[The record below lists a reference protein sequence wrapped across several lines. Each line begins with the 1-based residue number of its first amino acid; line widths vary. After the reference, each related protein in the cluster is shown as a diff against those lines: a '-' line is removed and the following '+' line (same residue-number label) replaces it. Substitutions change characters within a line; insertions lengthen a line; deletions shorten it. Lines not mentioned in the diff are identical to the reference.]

1 MGPANIFAA
10 LHRAVEDA
18 SRAMLFTVTILDRNR
33 RLARRVY
40 SSNPTDYPVT
50 GIKPVSA
57 NAWTA
62 QVIDRGEVFVANST
76 AEFAPYFADHALI
89 NALGCE
95 AALNIPISADGK
107 VVGTVN
113 VLGARDI
120 FTEDR
125 VAALNQVVADY
136 RAALVTAFDKV
147 SMENR
152 V

>member
-1 MGPANIFAA
+1 MSPADTFVA
-10 LHRAVEDA
+10 LHRAVEAA
-18 SRAMLFTVTILDRNR
+18 SGATLFTVTILDSERQ
-33 RLARRVY
+33 LARRVY
-40 SSNPTDYPVT
+40 SSNANDYPVT
-50 GIKPVSA
+50 GTKPVNA

-95 AALNIPISADGK
+95 AAVNIPVSVDGQ

-120 FTEDR
+120 FTKDR
-125 VAALNQVVADY
+125 VAGLNEVVTDHLRALIS
-136 RAALVTAFDKV
+136 AFDQV
-147 SMENR
+147 SMEE
-152 V
+152 